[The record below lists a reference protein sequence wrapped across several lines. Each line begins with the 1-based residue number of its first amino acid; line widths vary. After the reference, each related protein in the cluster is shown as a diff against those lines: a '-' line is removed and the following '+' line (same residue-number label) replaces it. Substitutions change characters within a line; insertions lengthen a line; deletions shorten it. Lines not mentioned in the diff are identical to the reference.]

1 MISVTKKG
9 LIKRT
14 KVSDYEVSRNN
25 KTMSNMKLL
34 EGDEV
39 IGTYVAYDGDEILLA
54 SRNGF
59 VTRYPISLIPITSPR
74 SKGVKAMNL
83 VNDDIAS
90 AIVHREAGNQL
101 VVFSD
106 TLAMKRLKLSEID
119 ITGRPVKGNMICK
132 KVKSKPYQIAY
143 IGIYDIN
150 DEIIISNDA
159 YHRFF
164 AKDISLMSKDA
175 TFSTPFKHTG
185 DFYVMKPLEKLQ
197 QVEMTSDDL
206 SDEETEDFEE
216 VSLFE

>member
-1 MISVTKKG
+1 
-9 LIKRT
+9 
-14 KVSDYEVSRNN
+14 
-25 KTMSNMKLL
+25 MKLL

-143 IGIYDIN
+143 IGIYDI
-150 DEIIISNDA
+150 
-159 YHRFF
+159 
-164 AKDISLMSKDA
+164 KVLDIPVSLMCDRAILAAKSVKGIYMKYYAYYDNSMRNVLLEEQELINGIDKSLENGEFEIYFQPKCNMN
-175 TFSTPFKHTG
+175 TNKITG
-185 DFYVMKPLEKLQ
+185 AEVLVRWNHPTKRNVNFPERFYSCL
-197 QVEMTSDDL
+197 
-206 SDEETEDFEE
+206 
-216 VSLFE
+216 